1 MREALGNVD
10 GDGVE
15 AIVQFGANLP
25 IGPLATEAERWLGK
39 LVIAM
44 IRTPHDG
51 RFEALFAGVGG

>member
-25 IGPLATEAERWLGK
+25 IQP
-39 LVIAM
+39 V
-44 IRTPHDG
+44 D
-51 RFEALFAGVGG
+51 